1 MIYLD
6 PGKLVILSQP
16 KTGTVALTQAIKRR
30 GAGGIMFVNPPRM
43 KHIRYDAFL
52 RHVAP
57 MLADVGRLNRE
68 DYLVV
73 AVMREPLDWVGS
85 WYRFRTRDF
94 LKNANDSRSSLYTG
108 DMSFES
114 FVRDYCRPKD
124 VKLRHASV
132 GNACQV
138 AMAAPRVVGVDL
150 LFPYEDMSGLH
161 QLIESRAGLVL
172 EMQQANVSPKLPLDL
187 SDEAR
192 ALLRATCAFEIE
204 LHASLRPDGQIDPR
218 FRDAGASRP
227 LSFLPCGPDYSAR
240 PIRL

>member
-6 PGKLVILSQP
+6 SGKLVILSQP
-16 KTGTVALTQAIKRR
+16 KTGTVALTQAIKKR
-30 GAGGIMFVNPPRM
+30 GGDGIMFVSPPRM

-57 MLADVGRLNRE
+57 MLADVGNLKRE

-73 AVMREPLDWVGS
+73 AVMREPLDWLGS
-85 WYRFRTRDF
+85 MYRYRTTDIFKR
-94 LKNANDSRSSLYTG
+94 ATSLRGVVYTG

-114 FVRDYCRPKD
+114 FVRDYCERKD
-124 VKLRHASV
+124 VSLPHANV
-132 GNACQV
+132 GNACRV

-150 LFPYEDMSGLH
+150 SFPYEDISGLH
-161 QLIESRAGLVL
+161 QLIKSRAGLVL

-218 FRDAGASRP
+218 FRAQ
-227 LSFLPCGPDYSAR
+227 
-240 PIRL
+240 